1 MEKSQIA
8 DATPA
13 YYSELAEF
21 YNAIYTDDTLT
32 IETFIEA
39 DKQRNPKYKFKRW
52 VTIKDDR
59 VVGTGMYFQREW
71 FYHPQKFRIS
81 VLVTPEHRKQ
91 GIGSALYDQIIRGL
105 QALNPLDLITDTY
118 ENIPAAIRFLEKR
131 GFEEFIR
138 DRELRLDLR
147 KFDIDPYSD
156 YEERLRARGIELK
169 SATNLANDPNRNQKL
184 FALDNR
190 ISKDAPQSEYAPERT
205 LEDYVEF
212 AITGNS
218 ALPDGFFVA
227 VHDDDYVGFT
237 QFMPSGDDALYQLLT
252 GVRGD
257 YRRKGIAL
265 ALKLRGIMYAKEMGK
280 QTIITNN
287 DPSNRP
293 MLMLN
298 KQLGFVPQ
306 LDKIFFKKEF

>member
-81 VLVTPEHRKQ
+81 ILVTPQYRDQ

-105 QALNPLDLITDTY
+105 QALNPITLITDTY
-118 ENIPAAIRFLEKR
+118 DNRLESIRFLEKC
-131 GFEEFIR
+131 GFMEFIR
-138 DRELRLDLR
+138 DCELRLDLAT
-147 KFDIDPYSD
+147 FDMTTY
-156 YEERLRARGIELK
+156 
-169 SATNLANDPNRNQKL
+169 
-184 FALDNR
+184 
-190 ISKDAPQSEYAPERT
+190 
-205 LEDYVEF
+205 
-212 AITGNS
+212 
-218 ALPDGFFVA
+218 
-227 VHDDDYVGFT
+227 
-237 QFMPSGDDALYQLLT
+237 GD
-252 GVRGD
+252 
-257 YRRKGIAL
+257 
-265 ALKLRGIMYAKEMGK
+265 
-280 QTIITNN
+280 
-287 DPSNRP
+287 
-293 MLMLN
+293 
-298 KQLGFVPQ
+298 
-306 LDKIFFKKEF
+306 